1 MSQDPKKMILDS
13 LKNCINSELDFL
25 SFCEEF
31 CFHYLY
37 LNEGPFKSSCH
48 PLFESA
54 TDFLIYS
61 QPIITPETILS
72 ASDLLE
78 LIQSTYQQL
87 LKLENFDIQ

>member
-37 LNEGPFKSSCH
+37 LDEGSFKFSCH

-72 ASDLLE
+72 ASNLLE
-78 LIQSTYQQL
+78 LIRSTYQQL
-87 LKLENFDIQ
+87 LEMEDFNTH